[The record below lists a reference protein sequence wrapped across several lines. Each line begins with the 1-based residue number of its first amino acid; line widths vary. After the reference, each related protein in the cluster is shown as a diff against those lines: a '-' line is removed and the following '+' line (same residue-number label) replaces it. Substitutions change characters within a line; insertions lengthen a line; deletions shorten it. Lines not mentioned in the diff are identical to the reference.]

1 MSKVALCV
9 MRLADMILTHP
20 DMDTT
25 HQCTRCGEAVGIYPS
40 GQRIL
45 REVETVEIIC
55 QRCITEAET
64 RTARPAPGAL
74 AEAVRR
80 FRQRH

>member
-9 MRLADMILTHP
+9 MRLADMWLTHP

-40 GQRIL
+40 GMAIIARAKA
-45 REVETVEIIC
+45 VEIIC
-55 QRCITEAET
+55 QRCVTEAET

-80 FRQRH
+80 LRRR